1 MNEPPLL
8 VFVGV
13 ATEDS
18 IAVVERYPGADERV
32 VAETIST
39 GGGGPAATA
48 AVAAARLGMRTAVV
62 AVVGDD
68 DAGRA
73 VRERLAREGVDVSGI
88 RVEPGAE
95 TSRSIVII
103 SGTDRSRAIVNRPG
117 PAIDLAADPIARDLI
132 DAAAWVHV
140 DQHGWPAVRDHLSAQ
155 VMSARLSVDA
165 GNAIDDLRLEG
176 VALYAPTLAALRAR
190 YRGTGID
197 DIDDVEP
204 LMRSALAD
212 GATTVVVTDGAHGSY
227 ALERGGDVVRV
238 SAPRTEV
245 VSTLGAGDVFHGAL
259 LAGLVR
265 AELGTVAPGIEAVTA
280 YATTVATLSCRGV
293 DGRSRVPDH
302 DEATRHLDD
311 RYRGREEQE

>member
-1 MNEPPLL
+1 MSGLPLL

-18 IAVVERYPGADERV
+18 IAVVERYPSADERV
-32 VAETIST
+32 VAKTISA

-48 AVAAARLGMRTAVV
+48 AVAAARLGMRAAVI

-73 VRERLAREGVDVSGI
+73 VRARLAAEGVDVSGI
-88 RVEPGAE
+88 RVVPGAE

-103 SGTDRSRAIVNRPG
+103 SGAERSRAIVNRPG

-140 DQHGWPAVRDHLSAQ
+140 DQHGWPAVRDHLSSHT
-155 VMSARLSVDA
+155 MSARLSVDA
-165 GNAIDDLRLEG
+165 GNAIADLRLED
-176 VALYAPTLAALRAR
+176 VALYAPTLAALRTR
-190 YRGTGID
+190 YRDAGL
-197 DIDDVEP
+197 DDVAS

-212 GATTVVVTDGAHGSY
+212 GADAVVVTDGADGSY
-227 ALERGGDVVRV
+227 ALERGGDVVHV
-238 SAPRTEV
+238 DAPRTEV

-259 LAGLVR
+259 LAGLVG
-265 AELGTVAPGIEAVTA
+265 AEVGTIAPGIEAVTA
-280 YATTVATLSCRGV
+280 YATTVATLSCRGI
-293 DGRSRVPDH
+293 DGRSRIPDH
-302 DEATRHLDD
+302 DEATRYLDD
-311 RYRGREEQE
+311 RHRGREEQE